1 VPAPQTAVDPGSR
14 VAPAPLSSN
23 QPVTVPR
30 ATTGAMPAADSA
42 AKVAAAPERAGA
54 APPRTDAGGGAGG
67 GAGGAAG
74 GATPPSASTAPGP
87 AAAVADARRLGR
99 EFVTLLNQRR
109 YREVAQIPQLG
120 GDAAARAE
128 LLRLVESANDFA
140 AGFDRVP
147 SAPGE
152 WVRGFET
159 DFDLDVEWR
168 GGRKLF
174 RVRLFASPAEG
185 GWRTVGIAVEP
196 IG

>member
-1 VPAPQTAVDPGSR
+1 VDPGSR
-14 VAPAPLSSN
+14 VAPAPLASN

-30 ATTGAMPAADSA
+30 ANAGAMPASDSA
-42 AKVAAAPERAGA
+42 AKVAAAPERAAA
-54 APPRTDAGGGAGG
+54 APPRTDAGGVASGAAGG
-67 GAGGAAG
+67 VTGGAAG
-74 GATPPSASTAPGP
+74 GVASAAGSPAPGA

-109 YREVAQIPQLG
+109 YREVAQIPHIG